1 MTETRPLQCMEI
13 LGGLGRREERL
24 AVKGLDAFLL
34 AAPMPG
40 AREGGDVQYASMCA
54 AGKISRF
61 AVADV
66 SGHGDQ
72 VAHFGLALRD
82 LMRKYINTPSQERMI
97 RDLNNELGT
106 RLDSG
111 LFATAVVVTW
121 FNPTRQAFVCAAGHP
136 DPLWYSSELD
146 QWMPLSAASFR
157 RRGSDGPSGLPM
169 NLPLGIIDGTE
180 YEQFTVPIQDGDL
193 LVLYTDH
200 YIEAAAAD
208 GSMPGIDG
216 LVRIARDLPVD
227 DPETFAR
234 GMDEAVIRHL
244 DGAPIEDD
252 RSLMVI
258 RADESIRRSMSL
270 GERVRGMLRAI
281 RPAALDRSR
290 LPQPEDQG

>member
-1 MTETRPLQCMEI
+1 MTEPRPLQCMEI

-24 AVKGLDAFLL
+24 AVMGLDAFLL

-40 AREGGDVQYASMCA
+40 AREGGDVQYASMCS

-66 SGHGDQ
+66 SGHGEQ

-97 RDLNNELGT
+97 RDLNNELGMQ
-106 RLDSG
+106 LDSG

-136 DPLWYSSELD
+136 DPLWYSAELD
-146 QWMPLSAASFR
+146 QWMPLAAESFQ
-157 RRGSDGPSGLPM
+157 RRGSGGDPGAPT

-180 YEQFTVPIQDGDL
+180 YQQFTVPISDGDL

-200 YIEAAAAD
+200 YIEAAAPD

-216 LVRIARDLPVD
+216 LLEIARDLPVD

-234 GMDEAVIRHL
+234 GLDEAVNRHL
-244 DGAPIEDD
+244 AGGPIEDD

-258 RADESIRRSMSL
+258 RADGAMRRSMSIR
-270 GERVRGMLRAI
+270 ERIRGMILSL
-281 RPAALDRSR
+281 RPAAMDRSR
-290 LPQPEDQG
+290 PQHLENRG